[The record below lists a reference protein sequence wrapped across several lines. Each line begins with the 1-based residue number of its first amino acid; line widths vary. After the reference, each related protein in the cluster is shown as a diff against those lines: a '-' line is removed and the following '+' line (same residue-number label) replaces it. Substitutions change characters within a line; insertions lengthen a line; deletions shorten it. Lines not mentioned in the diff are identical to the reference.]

1 MWCASGRWNW
11 FAARSTCS
19 NGLAMLRSLLRN
31 WTHATIGSL
40 GHSSYC
46 VWEVCLYVPRFEG
59 LGCFLNP
66 DTPRLETIPVSLSGG
81 LREDS
86 SGCHAFFFIRRRG
99 IVMGIVLYPTTT
111 TLEATYARE
120 FVINLF
126 AVLVPDVPRNMK
138 IVVEGPA
145 RNHYTAMD
153 NDVVALVKRWAS
165 DGSLAQDHFPVQFRF

>member
-1 MWCASGRWNW
+1 
-11 FAARSTCS
+11 
-19 NGLAMLRSLLRN
+19 
-31 WTHATIGSL
+31 
-40 GHSSYC
+40 
-46 VWEVCLYVPRFEG
+46 
-59 LGCFLNP
+59 
-66 DTPRLETIPVSLSGG
+66 
-81 LREDS
+81 
-86 SGCHAFFFIRRRG
+86 
-99 IVMGIVLYPTTT
+99 MGIVLYPTTT